1 MKKLFIIA
9 LSAGA
14 LYLLYT
20 AYKNNQEQKPKEV
33 APPNNADGETPAKEP
48 PFACPEGEILCEK
61 KEKTCFNP
69 AAKYIVHPCS

>member
-1 MKKLFIIA
+1 MKKLFIVA

-20 AYKNNQEQKPKEV
+20 AYKKQQKPKEV
-33 APPNNADGETPAKEP
+33 APPSDVAGEMPPKEP
-48 PFACPEGEILCEK
+48 PFTCPEGEILCDT

>member
-1 MKKLFIIA
+1 MKKGLIIA

-20 AYKNNQEQKPKEV
+20 AYKKNKDNPKAV
-33 APPNNADGETPAKEP
+33 APSDVVAEMPTEP

-69 AAKYIVHPCS
+69 AAKYIVDPCL

>member
-1 MKKLFIIA
+1 MKNLFIIA

-20 AYKNNQEQKPKEV
+20 AYKNNQEQKPKV
-33 APPNNADGETPAKEP
+33 ASPNNADAETPAEP
-48 PFACPEGEILCEK
+48 QFACPEGEILCES